1 MRRWFFNVHLVIK
14 LPSGVYIENLI
25 DDLRA
30 FSWEAYETLIFYSKI
45 LKDSNNKSN
54 ILKNDNFDDPVT
66 LADLKV
72 NEVIIERINE
82 KYKDINWEILS
93 EENVKISSECCINN
107 SDWIWVLD
115 PLDGTKDFIQGTGN
129 YAMHLALNYKNKPYI
144 GIVLI
149 PDKDELWI
157 TDGEKVWGEKKDGSK
172 IKPNLSTNKSLKDMS
187 LVTSKNH
194 RNETLK
200 NLIQK
205 IDFNKVITMGSIGCK
220 IASIIRGDSDIY
232 ISLSLIGK
240 SSPKDWDFAAPEAI
254 LKAAGG
260 VITNLD
266 NQELIYGNSNFEQ
279 GGIIIASNNINTH
292 EAICTEIKEI
302 IKKYDI
308 YPLKFN

>member
-1 MRRWFFNVHLVIK
+1 MRGWLFDIHLVIK

-30 FSWEAYETLIFYSKI
+30 FSWEAYETLIHYSKI
-45 LKDSNNKSN
+45 VKDSNNKSN
-54 ILKNDNFDDPVT
+54 IIKNDNLDDPVT

-172 IKPNLSTNKSLKDMS
+172 IKTNLSTNKSLKDMI
-187 LVTSKNH
+187 LVSSKNH

-205 IDFNKVITMGSIGCK
+205 IGFNKVITMGSIGCK

-232 ISLSLIGK
+232 ISLSLRGK

-266 NQELIYGNSNFEQ
+266 NQELIYENSDFEQ
-279 GGIIIASNNINTH
+279 GGIIVASNNINTH
-292 EAICTEIKEI
+292 EGICAEIKEI